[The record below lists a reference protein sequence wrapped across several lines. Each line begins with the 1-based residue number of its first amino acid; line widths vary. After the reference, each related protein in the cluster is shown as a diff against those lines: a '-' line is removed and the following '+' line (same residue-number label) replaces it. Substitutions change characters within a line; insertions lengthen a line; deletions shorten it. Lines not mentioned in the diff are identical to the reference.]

1 MSAKSCCR
9 KRNFPSLVSK
19 TKCLLTMTS
28 HEWSGRWLKT
38 SAQYLVH
45 RNNVALWR
53 AAPACSELTSLEGI
67 PDRIARPLMIGEIS
81 RFSRA
86 PMQILLEQ
94 RVTETPGQWR
104 GQIQMGR
111 SQHQRENRRGGYHSN
126 SQH

>member
-1 MSAKSCCR
+1 MG
-9 KRNFPSLVSK
+9 RNP
-19 TKCLLTMTS
+19 
-28 HEWSGRWLKT
+28 KT

-45 RNNVALWR
+45 RKNVALWR
-53 AAPACSELTSLEGI
+53 EDPMCSELTSLEGI
-67 PDRIARPLMIGEIS
+67 PDRIARPLMIGEMS

-86 PMQILLEQ
+86 PMQILLEH